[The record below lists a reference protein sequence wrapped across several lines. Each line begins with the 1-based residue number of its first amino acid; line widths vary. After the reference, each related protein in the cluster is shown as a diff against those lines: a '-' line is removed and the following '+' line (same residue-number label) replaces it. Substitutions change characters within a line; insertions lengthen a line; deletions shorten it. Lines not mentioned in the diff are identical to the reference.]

1 MVPLWWYI
9 LLGVA
14 LFVIGAAGVLLRRN
28 ILVVLMSLEL
38 LLNSVN
44 INFIAF
50 GRYYAD
56 FRGQIFA
63 IFVIAITAAEVAVA
77 LGILVALVRNKSTL
91 KVDDVTM
98 YRKVALGP
106 ASVGVRFKI
115 RDVNARELAA
125 TLPLAVLVLWVGLYP
140 KPFLGIIDVSVKHL
154 LAHVHDKGS
163 GP

>member
-9 LLGVA
+9 VLGVV

-50 GRYYAD
+50 GHYYDD

-77 LGILVALVRNKSTL
+77 LCILVALARNKATL
-91 KVDDVTM
+91 KVDEVTM
-98 YRKVALGP
+98 MKGYPVI
-106 ASVGVRFKI
+106 SI
-115 RDVNARELAA
+115 RLLLAFA
-125 TLPLAVLVLWVGLYP
+125 VAVLASLA
-140 KPFLGIIDVSVKHL
+140 FLLRIKRYNL
-154 LAHVHDKGS
+154 
-163 GP
+163 

>member
-1 MVPLWWYI
+1 MVPLWWSI

-14 LFVIGAAGVLLRRN
+14 LFVIGAGGVLLRRN
-28 ILVVLMSLEL
+28 ILIVLMSLEL

-50 GRYYAD
+50 AQYYDD

-91 KVDDVTM
+91 KVDDVTIM
-98 YRKVALGP
+98 
-106 ASVGVRFKI
+106 
-115 RDVNARELAA
+115 
-125 TLPLAVLVLWVGLYP
+125 
-140 KPFLGIIDVSVKHL
+140 
-154 LAHVHDKGS
+154 KG
-163 GP
+163 

>member
-9 LLGVA
+9 VLGVV

-50 GRYYAD
+50 GHYYDD

-63 IFVIAITAAEVAVA
+63 IAITAAEVAIA

-91 KVDDVTM
+91 KVDDVTIM
-98 YRKVALGP
+98 
-106 ASVGVRFKI
+106 
-115 RDVNARELAA
+115 
-125 TLPLAVLVLWVGLYP
+125 
-140 KPFLGIIDVSVKHL
+140 
-154 LAHVHDKGS
+154 KG
-163 GP
+163 

>member
-1 MVPLWWYI
+1 MMVPLSWYI
-9 LLGVA
+9 LFGVV
-14 LFVIGAAGVLLRRN
+14 LFVIGAAGVLVRRN

-50 GRYYAD
+50 GRYHGN

-91 KVDDVTM
+91 KVDEVTM
-98 YRKVALGP
+98 M
-106 ASVGVRFKI
+106 
-115 RDVNARELAA
+115 
-125 TLPLAVLVLWVGLYP
+125 
-140 KPFLGIIDVSVKHL
+140 
-154 LAHVHDKGS
+154 KG
-163 GP
+163 

>member
-1 MVPLWWYI
+1 MVPLWWPI
-9 LLGVA
+9 VLGVA

-50 GRYYAD
+50 GRYHDD

-63 IFVIAITAAEVAVA
+63 IFVAEVAVA

-91 KVDDVTM
+91 KVDDVTIM
-98 YRKVALGP
+98 
-106 ASVGVRFKI
+106 
-115 RDVNARELAA
+115 
-125 TLPLAVLVLWVGLYP
+125 
-140 KPFLGIIDVSVKHL
+140 
-154 LAHVHDKGS
+154 KG
-163 GP
+163 